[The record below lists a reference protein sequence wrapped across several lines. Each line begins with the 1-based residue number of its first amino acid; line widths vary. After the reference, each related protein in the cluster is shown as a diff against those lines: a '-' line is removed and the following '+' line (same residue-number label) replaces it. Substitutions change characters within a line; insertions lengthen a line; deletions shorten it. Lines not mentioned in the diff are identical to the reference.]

1 MRFPVTS
8 GAYDESG
15 NGSLDVY
22 VAKFS
27 SDLTSLSASTFLG
40 GSGADNVYS
49 MAIDSS
55 DNVYVT
61 GGSGQADDFP
71 VTSGAYDESHNG
83 SFDAYVSKFSSDLAS
98 LSASTYLGGS
108 GDEYS
113 YAIAIDSSDNVYVT
127 GYSQYTNQVQF
138 PTTSGAYDE
147 SIKSQHGGFVS
158 KFSSDLASLSA
169 STFLESG
176 NWPDDDYPEDI
187 AIDSSGNVYVTG
199 NTNSDDFPVTSGA
212 HQESRTGY
220 TDAFV
225 SKLSSDLTSLSAS
238 TYLGGASGED
248 SYAIAIDS
256 SDNVYVT
263 GEINE
268 VTTPDLPAT
277 SGAYDESHNGDR
289 DAFVSKF
296 DFTAPTVT
304 ITSSSGDCGDSTSST
319 TLSYTATFSESTS
332 NFVVGGHHSNWNCKR
347 QLS

>member
-1 MRFPVTS
+1 FPTTSGAYDESHGGNTDGFVSKLSSDLDTLSASTYFGGSGSANAVYVAIDSSGNVFVTGYTTTASVTDAVPVTS

-147 SIKSQHGGFVS
+147 SITSQHGGFVS

-176 NWPDDDYPEDI
+176 DWPQDDYPEDI

-199 NTNSDDFPVTSGA
+199 YTNSDDFPVTSGA

-256 SDNVYVT
+256 SDNVYVV

-277 SGAYDESHNGDR
+277 SGAYDE
-289 DAFVSKF
+289 
-296 DFTAPTVT
+296 
-304 ITSSSGDCGDSTSST
+304 
-319 TLSYTATFSESTS
+319 
-332 NFVVGGHHSNWNCKR
+332 
-347 QLS
+347 